1 MLKGSEKGAVGE
13 NVREL
18 KKKGLSEREAVLVSM
33 KNTPKKKDSKNK
45 LSEPCCEPGDDAY
58 PYGLRLD
65 LNNDSLE
72 KLGIDEL
79 PDSGETLKL
88 VAEVKVESTSERSER
103 NGDKNRSVGLQ
114 ITKMKLG

>member
-1 MLKGSEKGAVGE
+1 MLKGDSKGIVGE
-13 NVREL
+13 NVREA
-18 KKKGLSEREAVLVSM
+18 KKRGLSERDAVLVSM
-33 KNTPKKKDSKNK
+33 KNSPKKEKKSK
-45 LSEPCCEPGDDAY
+45 LASPCCGPSDEAY
-58 PYGLRLD
+58 PYGLRID

-79 PDSGETLKL
+79 PDSGDTMKL
-88 VAEVKVESTSERSER
+88 VAEVKVESTSERQER